1 MYIFTDEELK
11 TTLSILCTIANKLC
25 RSGNIESSEAIKL
38 LEMNADVVTSL
49 CIKNMDLWYWYNDL
63 LKVSFKDIIDKH
75 KQEEV

>member
-25 RSGNIESSEAIKL
+25 RSGDIKNKDAEIL
-38 LEMNADVVTSL
+38 LRLNADVVTSL
-49 CIKNMDLWYWYNDL
+49 CVKNMDLWYWYNDL